1 MKSLTRPKT
10 KLRKNLKL
18 SKISANLV
26 DANYIAGFLGI
37 SLNALYLR
45 MHFDNFPK
53 ALKINGKLYFDI
65 NEVLAHFTKN
75 DENGA
80 FCFLVRDEIRTLI
93 DTAKITRREIG
104 EYLGADNPSVAGGGI
119 YSRPIGLD
127 RAKRL
132 YTYLKE
138 RKFQIEIDENTLF
151 SVQKKERLAYISDV
165 WEIVVSLVDAKK
177 IDFKFISST
186 LSPKNDANTGR
197 SIYKMAPSYKSAK
210 ILKLRFLQKG
220 LI

>member
-1 MKSLTRPKT
+1 MKSLTQPKT

-53 ALKINGKLYFDI
+53 AVKINGKLYFDL
-65 NEVLAHFTKN
+65 NEVLSHFTKN
-75 DENGA
+75 DENSA
-80 FCFLVRDEIRTLI
+80 FCFLVRDEIRTLV

-104 EYLGADNPSVAGGGI
+104 ECLGADNPSVVGGGV
-119 YSRPIGLD
+119 YSRPIGFE
-127 RAKRL
+127 RAKIL
-132 YTYLKE
+132 LAYLKE
-138 RKFQIEIDENTLF
+138 RKLSIEIDENRSF
-151 SVQKKERLAYISDV
+151 GIQKKERLAYISDV
-165 WEIVVSLVDAKK
+165 WELLIALVDAKK
-177 IDFKFISST
+177 IDYRFISST
-186 LSPKNDANTGR
+186 LSQKNDANTGR
-197 SIYKMAPSYKSAK
+197 SIYKMSPSYKSAK